1 MRTEILKEAKTI
13 ISSPSSWCKG
23 AMARDQRGHAVSVE
37 NGDAC
42 SWCAM
47 GSIMLA
53 MDRIVPSETGM
64 IDEFEMRHG
73 AKELLIDAI
82 GLSTTKS
89 ITEWNDETQRTHGEV
104 MEAFD
109 KAIGRASRINQNQ
122 ECISSL

>member
-1 MRTEILKEAKTI
+1 MRTEILKEAKKI

-23 AMARDQRGHAVSVE
+23 AMARDQSGLSVSVE
-37 NGDAC
+37 NEDAC

-53 MDRIVPSETGM
+53 MDHVLPSETG
-64 IDEFEMRHG
+64 ILDEFEMRHG

-82 GLSTTKS
+82 GLPTTKS
-89 ITEWNDETQRTHGEV
+89 ITEWNDESTHEEV
-104 MEAFD
+104 MKAFD